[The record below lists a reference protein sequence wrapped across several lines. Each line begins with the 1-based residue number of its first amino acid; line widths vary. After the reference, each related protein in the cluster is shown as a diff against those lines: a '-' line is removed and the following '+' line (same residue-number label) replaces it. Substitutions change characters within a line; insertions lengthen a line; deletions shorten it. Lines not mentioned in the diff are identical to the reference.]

1 MEVVNKV
8 LAAVSTYPPL
18 WETGTPTGRARLCLV
33 VFPSEKK
40 KKLDFVFFFVHFLYA
55 LSVFKTLVL

>member
-8 LAAVSTYPPL
+8 LAAVSTYPPP

-33 VFPSEKK
+33 VFQSHKEKRGT
-40 KKLDFVFFFVHFLYA
+40 H
-55 LSVFKTLVL
+55 

>member
-33 VFPSEKK
+33 VFQSHNKEKRDS
-40 KKLDFVFFFVHFLYA
+40 LRY
-55 LSVFKTLVL
+55 